1 MLATL
6 GDARIDSDGAI
17 NNSDGVIQGKVT
29 DIRAASLD
37 NSRGTVDAK
46 GNLTLTSQGDLIN
59 TQGNI
64 SAQGAANI
72 SAAGLNNDRG
82 AITATGGLTT
92 QSQNLINSGQLYGGT
107 GNTLTSGA
115 IDNSGIIGSGGATTI
130 TLLAALTT
138 AIPVCLPLG

>member
-1 MLATL
+1 M
-6 GDARIDSDGAI
+6 
-17 NNSDGVIQGKVT
+17 IQGKVT

-64 SAQGAANI
+64 STQGAANI
-72 SAAGLNNDRG
+72 TAAGLNNDRG

-92 QSQNLINSGQLYGGT
+92 QSQNLTNSGQLYGGT

-138 AIPVCLPLG
+138 AIPVC